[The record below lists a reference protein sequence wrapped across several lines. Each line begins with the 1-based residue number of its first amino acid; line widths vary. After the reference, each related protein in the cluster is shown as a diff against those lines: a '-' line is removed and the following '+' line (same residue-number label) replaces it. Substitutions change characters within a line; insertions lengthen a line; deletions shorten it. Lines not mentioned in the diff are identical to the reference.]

1 MGNCCKSIIALNLAF
16 MSVQNLSHEGRAVRH
31 CVSPSPTDIYL
42 GTEEK
47 ENTEDMI
54 VSKLA
59 VVLTIG
65 ICVLKYRYREFH
77 DQKLQ

>member
-1 MGNCCKSIIALNLAF
+1 MGNCCESIIALNLALR
-16 MSVQNLSHEGRAVRH
+16 SVQNLSHEGKAVSH
-31 CVSPSPTDIYL
+31 SVAASPTDIYL

-59 VVLTIG
+59 VVVAIG
-65 ICVLKYRYREFH
+65 ICVLKYRYREFC